1 MDAAKEVKRK
11 TPINIKLTVTFNS
24 YWFSGYSPTCIFAV
38 NQHSF
43 FVEKVL
49 NKEISETSIHNVF
62 RLQPLVLHDK
72 KSTNILSHLPLH
84 TELLTDPNSSLKQI
98 VRHMPAPDW
107 DVQSVATMNTISSL
121 PFTGHKVDE
130 SIRESNTRHM
140 LQSKMEKEKNRISR
154 NCSCPTKNTQ

>member
-1 MDAAKEVKRK
+1 MDATKEVRRK

-72 KSTNILSHLPLH
+72 KALTFCPIYLTYRATNRPKFLSK
-84 TELLTDPNSSLKQI
+84 TN
-98 VRHMPAPDW
+98 
-107 DVQSVATMNTISSL
+107 
-121 PFTGHKVDE
+121 
-130 SIRESNTRHM
+130 
-140 LQSKMEKEKNRISR
+140 
-154 NCSCPTKNTQ
+154 